1 MKSEANHT
9 QEKAQL
15 AQRLEVFRKGIER
28 ATVIETAYA
37 KQYETFRKQC
47 DRLEPIVAKTPIGHD
62 LRLLSEKVS
71 DAWEL
76 NIDAGWL
83 SSGRKFDD
91 LEYFTV
97 LIKHDGAGRRF
108 KSLSDVPVFLR
119 EEFEEWDES
128 EFQAFMDEQRETCR
142 AAYDEMPTLLE
153 DLEEE
158 LAEGDFFD
166 MLDSLPYEA
175 GAGSQ
180 ETKRARTLF
189 DNVQNSWAQC
199 KQTGLSLLHMANQ
212 LGDGDYDPGL
222 MEALLF
228 DR

>member
-1 MKSEANHT
+1 MKSEANHV
-9 QEKAQL
+9 QEKVHL

-28 ATVIETAYA
+28 AAVIETAYA
-37 KQYETFRKQC
+37 KQNEIFRTQC

-71 DAWEL
+71 YAWEL

-83 SSGRKFDD
+83 SSGREFDD

-119 EEFEEWDES
+119 EEFEEWDEG

-180 ETKRARTLF
+180 
-189 DNVQNSWAQC
+189 
-199 KQTGLSLLHMANQ
+199 
-212 LGDGDYDPGL
+212 
-222 MEALLF
+222 
-228 DR
+228 

>member
-1 MKSEANHT
+1 MNSEANHM
-9 QEKAQL
+9 QEKVEL
-15 AQRLEVFRKGIER
+15 AKRLEVFRKGIER
-28 ATVIETAYA
+28 AAVIETAYA
-37 KQYETFRKQC
+37 KQYEIFRTQC
-47 DRLEPIVAKTPIGHD
+47 DRLDPIVAKTPIGHD

-71 DAWEL
+71 YAWEL
-76 NIDAGWL
+76 NIEAGWL
-83 SSGRKFDD
+83 SSGREFDD

-119 EEFEEWDES
+119 GEFEEWDEG
-128 EFQAFMDEQRETCR
+128 EFHAFMDEQRETCR

-175 GAGSQ
+175 GADSQ
-180 ETKRARTLF
+180 ETKRARALF
-189 DNVQNSWAQC
+189 DNVQNSWEQC
-199 KQTGLSLLHMANQ
+199 KQAGLSLLHMANH
-212 LGDGDYDPGL
+212 LGDDDYDPGL